1 MTRLGKKN
9 SNATVSNDAR
19 TSRAQKV
26 LKKKKKARRKAPKV
40 KVLPAEVIESEL
52 SVRVDEA
59 EDANPVQ
66 QAGKSEASSPVQSGP
81 APLPRK
87 RASKAALAKKRKM
100 RTALARRVWAD
111 TTAMHHRKKVD
122 PETGATTVTKSR
134 NRIGRLALNN
144 IRRVV
149 VDAANKAALDAAREE
164 AERDAA
170 AEAAADREE
179 AERNAAAEAAADREE
194 AERNA
199 AVPTDNKA
207 ASKGY
212 RMSPEATAKL
222 HEFLSKRILGL
233 VTETVILA
241 NHEGRSSISIGNLET
256 VLEMRRSRLVMCM

>member
-179 AERNAAAEAAADREE
+179 AERNAA
-194 AERNA
+194 
-199 AVPTDNKA
+199 VPTDNKA